1 MTRAA
6 LAAVFLTATLATV
19 ASGCGDSTTYSQE
32 QVKSA
37 FNRHGLRL
45 TPLFVNGKKANK
57 VLIPAENSG
66 VTYFVVE
73 VLASDQEARGSFH
86 GFQNFGLALRNRNV
100 IVSTKARLD
109 PGLRKRITLSVR
121 SLH

>member
-6 LAAVFLTATLATV
+6 LSAVFLTATLATV
-19 ASGCGDSTTYSQE
+19 AGCGDSTTYSQK

-37 FNRHGLRL
+37 FKTHGVRL
-45 TPLFVNGKKANK
+45 TALVADGTK
-57 VLIPAENSG
+57 VKYALIPAENSG
-66 VTYFVVE
+66 VTYFLVQ
-73 VLASDQEARGSFH
+73 VLPSDQAARNSFR
-86 GFQNFGLALRNRNV
+86 GFQNFGLALRKRNV

-109 PGLRKRITLSVR
+109 PGLRKRVTLSVK